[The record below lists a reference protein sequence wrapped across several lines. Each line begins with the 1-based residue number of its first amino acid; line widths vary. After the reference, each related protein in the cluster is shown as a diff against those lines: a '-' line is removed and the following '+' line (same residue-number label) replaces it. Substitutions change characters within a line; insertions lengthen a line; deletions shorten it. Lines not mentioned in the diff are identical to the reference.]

1 MFGQIEFNEEEK
13 IKLRKK
19 LPIIGGLVVFAIL
32 ISLYANTFKKDALQT
47 IKETKNENLIYTV
60 KERTVDGKKS
70 EVPIINIE
78 GENINKLNMSFNNY
92 NIISGNKILKFYTVK
107 FKIKGLFKCNTL
119 SYIFSVVDP
128 DIKTIV
134 MTFDAIFYTIIFKTE
149 IPTRI

>member
-47 IKETKNENLIYTV
+47 IKETKNRNLIYTV

-78 GENINKLNMSFNNY
+78 GENIDKLNKDIENFVNKYYSNPTS
-92 NIISGNKILKFYTVK
+92 IISYSYE
-107 FKIKGLFKCNTL
+107 KGTRKL
-119 SYIFSVVDP
+119 
-128 DIKTIV
+128 
-134 MTFDAIFYTIIFKTE
+134 
-149 IPTRI
+149 PTYMELRSSPLQELH